1 MHPEPTDN
9 HLVSLASLVDAAAAR
24 LRWRL
29 GLPPSDHEDLRQELL
44 LDLTRRL
51 KRFDARRGEVGAF
64 ARVVLRNQS
73 ARIADRV
80 SRERRRSGGPI
91 LSLDAQA
98 GSETLVETLPAEGD
112 ARAESERRID
122 VGRVLAHLQPRD
134 RALCAAVMRWPVDHL
149 ASNGFGSRAGLY
161 RRLRELRHVLAANGL
176 EAA

>member
-51 KRFDARRGEVGAF
+51 KRFDARRGEVGAL
-64 ARVVLRNQS
+64 AKVVLRNQS

-98 GSETLVETLPAEGD
+98 GSGPLVETLPDID
-112 ARAESERRID
+112 ARAATERRID

-149 ASNGFGSRAGLY
+149 AANGFGSRAGLY
-161 RRLRELRHVLAANGL
+161 RRLRELRLVLAASGL
-176 EAA
+176 EAAA